1 MLSRKT
7 LKLLNELEEYLYK
20 NPIKDVKQRND
31 YIRQFA
37 IDNKVEPRVMI
48 SEYYYEEM
56 CDYLEKSYNA
66 KTKKERLNILQKAHE
81 LDDTNIDV
89 EVGIIELS
97 IKDNQKRYQALKEL
111 LQTSTE
117 YMKADGWFHKDCI
130 GDFWGIIETRP
141 YMRLYFEYME
151 LSKKLGKMEVA
162 ANIGEEML
170 RLCEG
175 DNLGIRYSLMHIY
188 AYLERE
194 KPVLELLKRYKDEY
208 SIQFYLPVSV
218 LYYKI
223 DDEEKSKLYIKK
235 CMEINE
241 DTKTFLKGLTEY
253 QLIEYTQSMSK
264 LGYRIGT
271 MDEFFACL
279 SENEFLYR
287 YNEEYFKWAK
297 QAIKTIKYKKAE

>member
-1 MLSRKT
+1 MLNRKT
-7 LKLLNELEEYLYK
+7 IKLLQELAEYLYK
-20 NPIKDVKQRND
+20 NPIEDVKQRND

-48 SEYYYEEM
+48 AEYNNEEVW
-56 CDYLEKSYNA
+56 DYLEKSYNA
-66 KTKKERLNILQKAHE
+66 KTKKERLQILQKAHE
-81 LDDTNIDV
+81 LDDSNI
-89 EVGIIELS
+89 EVNTQIILLS
-97 IKDNQKRYQALKEL
+97 VRDNYKRYEALKEL
-111 LQTSTE
+111 LQKSTE
-117 YMKADGWFHKDCI
+117 YMKADGYFHKEYI

-141 YMRLYFEYME
+141 YMRLYREYME
-151 LSKKLGKMEVA
+151 QLKVVGKFTVA
-162 ANIGEEML
+162 AKVCEEML

-188 AYLERE
+188 AYLECE
-194 KPVLELLKRYKDEY
+194 ESALELLKRYKDE
-208 SIQFYLPVSV
+208 SSVQFYLPVSM

-223 DDEEKSKLYIKK
+223 DDEKKSKLYIKK

-241 DTKTFLKGLTEY
+241 DTKDFLKGLTDH
-253 QLIEYTQSMSK
+253 QLIEYTQSMSP

-287 YNEEYFKWAK
+287 YNEDYFKWAK
-297 QAIKTIKYKKAE
+297 KAVKTIR